1 MTEDSLKQSLLQR
14 GTGTL
19 DIIEDSNELESGDD
33 SPNKKNENKTQN
45 STERV
50 GRRSI
55 DELSSSS
62 HEEARPEDVNVEFE
76 DDIEEASSDRDDLDE
91 G

>member
-33 SPNKKNENKTQN
+33 SPNKKNENKT
-45 STERV
+45 
-50 GRRSI
+50 
-55 DELSSSS
+55 
-62 HEEARPEDVNVEFE
+62 
-76 DDIEEASSDRDDLDE
+76 
-91 G
+91 